1 MEERRSFRDLIFGQ
15 RRFRDD
21 RTNYKRTTGFN
32 FFRNDPNDLVY
43 GNSSYILGYN
53 TSAGDFNMSGLG
65 NGESNSAVTACLQ
78 VLGVSFSEATLQVT
92 FVDEDGQ
99 TQLIPNH
106 PFATLMRRPNPYMS
120 GDVIQQYIMNSI
132 HVSGDAYLM
141 KQKNNA
147 GELVG
152 LYPLFP
158 EQIKAKGSN
167 TELIT
172 HYEYDLDNGKMEIKN
187 TDMVHIRLG
196 LDPKDH
202 KKGNAP
208 LKTVLR
214 EIYGDESAGQMAT
227 ALLANSGVPSML
239 ITPKDDYGITE
250 TEAEQISRTYQQ
262 KVGGRNKGKPL
273 ILSGSMNV
281 ERLAFSPKDLD
292 IGALR
297 RIPEERVSAVLG
309 VPAILAGLGAG
320 LERATYNNTSELR
333 EFFTEQ
339 KLIPLWRMVA
349 EELTQQVL
357 LPDYM
362 SNQAVSAEY
371 DFSSVRALQAD
382 EKDMYDKLNVGVQ
395 GGWITVAEARKQ
407 VGLPTNESQEV
418 YLLSNSVIPTKA
430 DMSQENPEQQE
441 ETEVPETPEVVTE
454 DMEENQEKSFEDKV
468 VRKVDNQ
475 LCVIAENSGRNMGCY
490 PTRELAEARLEQI
503 SRFSDNPKAMVG
515 VDEFTTIEEA
525 QERAEEIGCS
535 GTHQHDKDGKVIY
548 MPCSTHAEYEQ
559 RLEENQRPADR
570 TTYGSA

>member
-1 MEERRSFRDLIFGQ
+1 MAERRSFRDIVFGQ

-21 RTNYKRTTGFN
+21 RTGYKRSTGFN
-32 FFRNDPNDLVY
+32 FFREDPNDLVY

-53 TSAGDFNMSGLG
+53 SSAGDFDMSGLG
-65 NGESNSAVTACLQ
+65 NGQSNSAVTACLQ
-78 VLGVSFSEATLQVT
+78 VLGVSFSEATLQVM

-99 TQLIPNH
+99 SQMIPNH
-106 PFATLMRRPNPYMS
+106 PFANLLRRPNPYMS
-120 GDVIQQYIMNSI
+120 GDVVQQYIINAM

-147 GELVG
+147 GELVA
-152 LYPLFP
+152 LYPIMP
-158 EQIKAKGSN
+158 EQVLPKGN
-167 TELIT
+167 QNDLIT
-172 HYEYDLDNGKMEIKN
+172 HYEYQLDKGTMEIKPQ
-187 TDMVHIRLG
+187 DMVHFRLG
-196 LDPKDH
+196 LDPKNH
-202 KKGNAP
+202 KKGFSP

-239 ITPKDDYGITE
+239 ITPKDDYGLTE
-250 TEAEQISRTYQQ
+250 TEADQISRTYQQ
-262 KVGGRNKGKPL
+262 KVGGKNKGKPL

-357 LPDYM
+357 LPDYQ

-371 DFSSVRALQAD
+371 DFSSVRALQGD
-382 EKDMYDKLNVGVQ
+382 EKEMFEKLNVGVQ

-407 VGLPTNESQEV
+407 VGLPTNDSQDV
-418 YLLSNSVIPTKA
+418 YLLSNSVIPTPA
-430 DMSQENPEQQE
+430 DMEQPEQQE
-441 ETEVPETPEVVTE
+441 EPEVPEPEQVVTE
-454 DMEENQEKSFEDKV
+454 DMEENQDKGIKRFEDKV
-468 VRKVDNQ
+468 VRRIDNQ
-475 LCVIAENSGRNMGCY
+475 FCVIAEESGRNMGCY

-503 SRFSDNPKAMVG
+503 SRFSNNPKAMVG

-535 GTHQHDKDGKVIY
+535 GTHQHDKDGNVIY
-548 MPCSTHAEYEQ
+548 MPCSTHEEYEQ
-559 RLEENQRPADR
+559 RLSDYN
-570 TTYGSA
+570 GSD

>member
-1 MEERRSFRDLIFGQ
+1 MAERRSFRDIVFGQ

-21 RTNYKRTTGFN
+21 RTGYKRSTGFN
-32 FFRNDPNDLVY
+32 FFRDDPNDLVY

-53 TSAGDFNMSGLG
+53 SSAGDFDMSGLG
-65 NGESNSAVTACLQ
+65 NGQSNSAVTACLQ
-78 VLGVSFSEATLQVT
+78 VLGVSFSEATLQVM

-99 TQLIPNH
+99 SQMIPNH
-106 PFATLMRRPNPYMS
+106 PFANLLRRPNPYMS
-120 GDVIQQYIMNSI
+120 GDVVQQYIINAM

-147 GELVG
+147 GELVA
-152 LYPLFP
+152 LYPIMP
-158 EQIKAKGSN
+158 EQVLPKGN
-167 TELIT
+167 QNDLIT
-172 HYEYDLDNGKMEIKN
+172 HYEYQLDKGTMEIKPQ
-187 TDMVHIRLG
+187 DMVHFRLG
-196 LDPKDH
+196 LDPKNH
-202 KKGNAP
+202 KKGFSP

-239 ITPKDDYGITE
+239 ITPKDDYGLTE
-250 TEAEQISRTYQQ
+250 TEADQISRTYQQ
-262 KVGGRNKGKPL
+262 KVGGKNKGKPL

-357 LPDYM
+357 LPDYQ

-371 DFSSVRALQAD
+371 DFSSVRALQGD
-382 EKDMYDKLNVGVQ
+382 EKEMFEKLNVGVQ

-407 VGLPTNESQEV
+407 VGLPTNESQDV
-418 YLLSNSVIPTKA
+418 YLLSNSVIPTPA
-430 DMSQENPEQQE
+430 DMEQPEQQE
-441 ETEVPETPEVVTE
+441 EPEAPEPEQVVTE
-454 DMEENQEKSFEDKV
+454 DMEENQDKGIKRFEDKV
-468 VRKVDNQ
+468 VRRIDNQ
-475 LCVIAENSGRNMGCY
+475 FCVIAEESGRNMGCY

-503 SRFSDNPKAMVG
+503 SRFSNNPKAMVG

-535 GTHQHDKDGKVIY
+535 GTHQHDKDGNVIY
-548 MPCSTHAEYEQ
+548 MPCSTHEEYEQ
-559 RLEENQRPADR
+559 RLSDYN
-570 TTYGSA
+570 GSD

>member
-1 MEERRSFRDLIFGQ
+1 MAERRSFRDIVFGQ

-21 RTNYKRTTGFN
+21 RTGYKRSTGFN
-32 FFRNDPNDLVY
+32 FFRDDPNDLVY

-53 TSAGDFNMSGLG
+53 SSAGDFDMSGLG
-65 NGESNSAVTACLQ
+65 NGQSNSAVTACLQ
-78 VLGVSFSEATLQVT
+78 VLGVSFSEATLQVM

-99 TQLIPNH
+99 SQIIPNH
-106 PFATLMRRPNPYMS
+106 PFSNLLRRPNPYMS
-120 GDVIQQYIMNSI
+120 GDVVQQYIINAM

-147 GELVG
+147 GELVA
-152 LYPLFP
+152 LYPIMP
-158 EQIKAKGSN
+158 EQVIPKGTVN
-167 TELIT
+167 DLIT
-172 HYEYDLDNGKMEIKN
+172 HYEYQVDKGTMEIKPQ
-187 TDMVHIRLG
+187 DMVHFRLG
-196 LDPKDH
+196 LDPSNH
-202 KKGNAP
+202 KKGFSP

-239 ITPKDDYGITE
+239 ITPKDDYGLTE
-250 TEAEQISRTYQQ
+250 TEADQISRTYQQ
-262 KVGGRNKGKPL
+262 KVGGKNKGKPL

-357 LPDYM
+357 LPDYQ

-371 DFSSVRALQAD
+371 DFSEVRALQGD
-382 EKDMYDKLNVGVQ
+382 EKEMFEKLNVGVQ

-407 VGLPTNESQEV
+407 VGLPTNESQDV
-418 YLLSNSVIPTKA
+418 YLLSNSVIPTPA
-430 DMSQENPEQQE
+430 DMEQPEQE
-441 ETEVPETPEVVTE
+441 EEPEAPEPEQVVTE
-454 DMEENQEKSFEDKV
+454 DMEENQEKGIKRFEDKV
-468 VRKVDNQ
+468 VRRIDNQ
-475 LCVIAENSGRNMGCY
+475 FCVIAEESGRNMGCY

-503 SRFSDNPKAMVG
+503 SRFSNNPKAMVG

-535 GTHQHDKDGKVIY
+535 GTHQHDKDGNVIY
-548 MPCSTHAEYEQ
+548 MPCSTHEEYEQ
-559 RLEENQRPADR
+559 RLSDYN
-570 TTYGSA
+570 GSD

>member
-1 MEERRSFRDLIFGQ
+1 MAERRSFRDIVFGQ

-21 RTNYKRTTGFN
+21 RTGYKRSTGFN
-32 FFRNDPNDLVY
+32 FFRDDPNDLVY

-53 TSAGDFNMSGLG
+53 SSAGDFDMSGLG
-65 NGESNSAVTACLQ
+65 NGQSNSAVTACLQ
-78 VLGVSFSEATLQVT
+78 VLGVSFSEATLQVM

-99 TQLIPNH
+99 SQMIPNH
-106 PFATLMRRPNPYMS
+106 PFANLLRRPNPYMS
-120 GDVIQQYIMNSI
+120 GDVVQQYIINAM

-147 GELVG
+147 GELVA
-152 LYPLFP
+152 LYPIMP
-158 EQIKAKGSN
+158 EQVIPKGTVN
-167 TELIT
+167 DLIT
-172 HYEYDLDNGKMEIKN
+172 HYEYQVDKGTMEIKPQ
-187 TDMVHIRLG
+187 DMVHFRLG
-196 LDPKDH
+196 LDPSNH
-202 KKGNAP
+202 KKGFSP

-239 ITPKDDYGITE
+239 ITPKDDYGLTE
-250 TEAEQISRTYQQ
+250 TEADQISRTYQQ
-262 KVGGRNKGKPL
+262 KVGGKNKGKPL

-281 ERLAFSPKDLD
+281 ERLSFSPKDLD

-357 LPDYM
+357 LPDYQ

-371 DFSSVRALQAD
+371 DFSEVRALQGD
-382 EKDMYDKLNVGVQ
+382 EKEMFEKLNVGVQ

-407 VGLPTNESQEV
+407 VGLPTNESQDV
-418 YLLSNSVIPTKA
+418 YLLSNSVIPTPA
-430 DMSQENPEQQE
+430 DMEQPEQQE
-441 ETEVPETPEVVTE
+441 EPEAPEPEQVVTE
-454 DMEENQEKSFEDKV
+454 DMEENQDKGIKRFEDKV
-468 VRKVDNQ
+468 VRRIDNQ
-475 LCVIAENSGRNMGCY
+475 FCVIAEESGRNMGCY

-503 SRFSDNPKAMVG
+503 SRYSNNPKAMVG

-535 GTHQHDKDGKVIY
+535 GTHQHDKDGNVIY
-548 MPCSTHAEYEQ
+548 MPCSTHEEYEQ
-559 RLEENQRPADR
+559 RLSDYN
-570 TTYGSA
+570 GSD

>member
-1 MEERRSFRDLIFGQ
+1 MAERRSFRDIVFGQ

-21 RTNYKRTTGFN
+21 RTGYKRSTGFN
-32 FFRNDPNDLVY
+32 FFRDDPNDLVY

-53 TSAGDFNMSGLG
+53 SSAGDFDMSGLG
-65 NGESNSAVTACLQ
+65 NGQSNSAVTACLQ
-78 VLGVSFSEATLQVT
+78 VLGVSFSEATLQVM

-99 TQLIPNH
+99 SQTIPNH
-106 PFATLMRRPNPYMS
+106 PFANLLRRPNPYMS
-120 GDVIQQYIMNSI
+120 GDVVQQYIINAM

-147 GELVG
+147 GELVA
-152 LYPLFP
+152 LYPIMP
-158 EQIKAKGSN
+158 EQVIPKGTAN
-167 TELIT
+167 DLIT
-172 HYEYDLDNGKMEIKN
+172 YYEYQLDKGTMEIKPQ
-187 TDMVHIRLG
+187 DMVHFRLG
-196 LDPKDH
+196 LDPSNH
-202 KKGNAP
+202 KKGFSP

-239 ITPKDDYGITE
+239 ITPKDDYGLTE
-250 TEAEQISRTYQQ
+250 TEADQISRTYQQ
-262 KVGGRNKGKPL
+262 KVGGKNKGKPL

-357 LPDYM
+357 LPDYQ

-371 DFSSVRALQAD
+371 DFSEVRALQGD
-382 EKDMYDKLNVGVQ
+382 EKEMFEKLNVGVQ

-407 VGLPTNESQEV
+407 VGLPTNDSQDV
-418 YLLSNSVIPTKA
+418 YLLSNSVIPTPA
-430 DMSQENPEQQE
+430 DMEQPEQE
-441 ETEVPETPEVVTE
+441 EEPEAPEPEQVVTE
-454 DMEENQEKSFEDKV
+454 DMEENQEKGIKRFEDKV
-468 VRKVDNQ
+468 VRRIDNQ
-475 LCVIAENSGRNMGCY
+475 FCVIAEESGRNMGCY

-535 GTHQHDKDGKVIY
+535 GTHQHDKDGNIIY
-548 MPCSTHAEYEQ
+548 MPCSTHEEYEQ
-559 RLEENQRPADR
+559 RLSDYN
-570 TTYGSA
+570 GSD

>member
-1 MEERRSFRDLIFGQ
+1 MAERRSFRDIVFGQ

-21 RTNYKRTTGFN
+21 RTGYKRSTGFN
-32 FFRNDPNDLVY
+32 FFREDPNDLVY

-53 TSAGDFNMSGLG
+53 SSAGDFDMSGLG
-65 NGESNSAVTACLQ
+65 NGQSNSAVTACLQ
-78 VLGVSFSEATLQVT
+78 VLGVSFSEATLQVM

-99 TQLIPNH
+99 SQMIPNH
-106 PFATLMRRPNPYMS
+106 PFANLLRRPNPYMS
-120 GDVIQQYIMNSI
+120 GDVVQQYIINAM

-147 GELVG
+147 GELVA
-152 LYPLFP
+152 LYPIMP
-158 EQIKAKGSN
+158 EQVIPKGTVN
-167 TELIT
+167 DLIT
-172 HYEYDLDNGKMEIKN
+172 HYEYQVDKGTMEIKPQ
-187 TDMVHIRLG
+187 DMVHFRLG
-196 LDPKDH
+196 LDPKNH
-202 KKGNAP
+202 KKGFSP

-239 ITPKDDYGITE
+239 ITPKDDYGLTE
-250 TEAEQISRTYQQ
+250 TEADQISRTYQQ
-262 KVGGRNKGKPL
+262 KVGGKNKGKPL

-292 IGALR
+292 LGALR

-357 LPDYM
+357 LPDYQ

-371 DFSSVRALQAD
+371 DFSSVRALQGD
-382 EKDMYDKLNVGVQ
+382 EKEMFEKLNVGVQ

-407 VGLPTNESQEV
+407 VGLPTNESQDV
-418 YLLSNSVIPTKA
+418 YLLSNSVIPTPA
-430 DMSQENPEQQE
+430 DMEQPEQQE
-441 ETEVPETPEVVTE
+441 EPEAPEPEQVVTE
-454 DMEENQEKSFEDKV
+454 DMEENQDKGIKRFEDKV
-468 VRKVDNQ
+468 VRRIDNQ
-475 LCVIAENSGRNMGCY
+475 FCVIAEESGRNMGCY

-503 SRFSDNPKAMVG
+503 SRYSNNPKAMVG

-535 GTHQHDKDGKVIY
+535 GTHQHDKDGNVIY
-548 MPCSTHAEYEQ
+548 MPCSTHEEYEQ
-559 RLEENQRPADR
+559 RLSDYN
-570 TTYGSA
+570 GSD

>member
-1 MEERRSFRDLIFGQ
+1 MAERRSFRDIVFGQ

-21 RTNYKRTTGFN
+21 RTGYKRSTGFN
-32 FFRNDPNDLVY
+32 FFREDPNDLVY

-53 TSAGDFNMSGLG
+53 SSAGDFDMSGLG
-65 NGESNSAVTACLQ
+65 NGQSNSAVTACLQ
-78 VLGVSFSEATLQVT
+78 VLGVSFSEATLQVM

-99 TQLIPNH
+99 SQMIPNH
-106 PFATLMRRPNPYMS
+106 PFANLLRRPNPYMS
-120 GDVIQQYIMNSI
+120 GDVVQQYIINAM

-147 GELVG
+147 GELVA
-152 LYPLFP
+152 LYPIMP
-158 EQIKAKGSN
+158 EQVIPKGTVN
-167 TELIT
+167 DLIT
-172 HYEYDLDNGKMEIKN
+172 HYEYQVDKGTMEIKPQ
-187 TDMVHIRLG
+187 DMVHIRLG
-196 LDPKDH
+196 LDPSNH
-202 KKGNAP
+202 KKGFSP

-239 ITPKDDYGITE
+239 ITPKDDYGLTE
-250 TEAEQISRTYQQ
+250 TEADQISRTYQQ
-262 KVGGRNKGKPL
+262 KVGGKNKGKPL

-357 LPDYM
+357 LPDYQ

-371 DFSSVRALQAD
+371 DFSEVRALQGD
-382 EKDMYDKLNVGVQ
+382 EKEMFEKLNVGVQ

-407 VGLPTNESQEV
+407 VGLPTNESQDV
-418 YLLSNSVIPTKA
+418 YLLSNSVIPTPA
-430 DMSQENPEQQE
+430 DMEQPEQQE
-441 ETEVPETPEVVTE
+441 EPEAPEPEQVVTE
-454 DMEENQEKSFEDKV
+454 DMEENQDKGIKRFEDKV
-468 VRKVDNQ
+468 VRRIDNQ
-475 LCVIAENSGRNMGCY
+475 FCVIAEESGRNMGCY

-503 SRFSDNPKAMVG
+503 SRYSNNPKAMVG

-535 GTHQHDKDGKVIY
+535 GTHQHDKDGNVIY
-548 MPCSTHAEYEQ
+548 MPCSTHEEYEQ
-559 RLEENQRPADR
+559 RLSDYN
-570 TTYGSA
+570 GSD

>member
-1 MEERRSFRDLIFGQ
+1 MAERRSFRDLVFGQ

-21 RTNYKRTTGFN
+21 RTGYKRSTGFN
-32 FFRNDPNDLVY
+32 FFRDDPNDLVY

-53 TSAGDFNMSGLG
+53 SSAGDFDMSGLG
-65 NGESNSAVTACLQ
+65 NGQSNSAVTACLQ
-78 VLGVSFSEATLQVT
+78 VLGVSFSEATLQVM

-99 TQLIPNH
+99 SQMIPNH
-106 PFATLMRRPNPYMS
+106 PFANLLRRPNPYMS
-120 GDVIQQYIMNSI
+120 GDVVQQYIINAM

-147 GELVG
+147 GELVA
-152 LYPLFP
+152 LYPIMP
-158 EQIKAKGSN
+158 EQVLPKGN
-167 TELIT
+167 QNDLIT
-172 HYEYDLDNGKMEIKN
+172 HYEYQLDKGTMEIKPQ
-187 TDMVHIRLG
+187 DMVHFRLG
-196 LDPKDH
+196 LDPKNH
-202 KKGNAP
+202 KKGFSP

-239 ITPKDDYGITE
+239 ITPKDDYGLTE
-250 TEAEQISRTYQQ
+250 TEADQISRTYQQ
-262 KVGGRNKGKPL
+262 KVGGKNKGKPL

-281 ERLAFSPKDLD
+281 ERLSFSPKDLD

-357 LPDYM
+357 LPDYQ

-371 DFSSVRALQAD
+371 DFSSVRALQGD
-382 EKDMYDKLNVGVQ
+382 EKEMFEKLNVGVQ

-407 VGLPTNESQEV
+407 VGLPTNESQDV
-418 YLLSNSVIPTKA
+418 YLLSNSVIPTPA
-430 DMSQENPEQQE
+430 DMEQPEQQE
-441 ETEVPETPEVVTE
+441 EPEAPEPEQVVTE
-454 DMEENQEKSFEDKV
+454 DMEENQDKGIIRFEDKV
-468 VRKVDNQ
+468 VRRIDNQ
-475 LCVIAENSGRNMGCY
+475 FCVIAEESGRNMGCY

-503 SRFSDNPKAMVG
+503 SRYSNNPKAMVG

-535 GTHQHDKDGKVIY
+535 GTHQHDKDGNIIY
-548 MPCSTHAEYEQ
+548 MPCSTHEEYEQ
-559 RLEENQRPADR
+559 RLSDYN
-570 TTYGSA
+570 GSD

>member
-1 MEERRSFRDLIFGQ
+1 MAERRSFRDLVFGQ

-21 RTNYKRTTGFN
+21 RTGYKRSTGFN
-32 FFRNDPNDLVY
+32 FFRDDPNDLVY

-53 TSAGDFNMSGLG
+53 SSAGDFDMSGLG
-65 NGESNSAVTACLQ
+65 NGQSNSAVTACLQ
-78 VLGVSFSEATLQVT
+78 VLGVSFSEATLQVM

-99 TQLIPNH
+99 SQMIPNH
-106 PFATLMRRPNPYMS
+106 PFANLLRRPNPYMS
-120 GDVIQQYIMNSI
+120 GDVVQQYIINAM

-147 GELVG
+147 GELVA
-152 LYPLFP
+152 LYPIMP
-158 EQIKAKGSN
+158 EQVLPKGN
-167 TELIT
+167 QNDLIT
-172 HYEYDLDNGKMEIKN
+172 HYEYQLDKGTMEIKPQ
-187 TDMVHIRLG
+187 DMVHFRLG
-196 LDPKDH
+196 LDPKNH
-202 KKGNAP
+202 KKGFSP

-239 ITPKDDYGITE
+239 ITPKDDYGLTE
-250 TEAEQISRTYQQ
+250 TEADQISRTYQQ
-262 KVGGRNKGKPL
+262 KVGGKNKGKPL

-357 LPDYM
+357 LPDYQ

-371 DFSSVRALQAD
+371 DFSSVRALQGD
-382 EKDMYDKLNVGVQ
+382 EKEMFEKLNVGVQ

-407 VGLPTNESQEV
+407 VGLPTNESQDV
-418 YLLSNSVIPTKA
+418 YLLSNSVIPTPA
-430 DMSQENPEQQE
+430 DMEQPEQQE
-441 ETEVPETPEVVTE
+441 EPEAPEPEQVVTE
-454 DMEENQEKSFEDKV
+454 DMEENQDKGIKRFEDKV
-468 VRKVDNQ
+468 VRRIDNQ
-475 LCVIAENSGRNMGCY
+475 FCVIAEESGRNMGCY

-503 SRFSDNPKAMVG
+503 SRYSNNPKAMVG

-535 GTHQHDKDGKVIY
+535 GTHQHDKDGNVIY
-548 MPCSTHAEYEQ
+548 MPCSTHEEYEQ
-559 RLEENQRPADR
+559 RLSDYN
-570 TTYGSA
+570 GSD

>member
-1 MEERRSFRDLIFGQ
+1 MAERRSFRDIVFGQ

-21 RTNYKRTTGFN
+21 RTGYKRSTGFN
-32 FFRNDPNDLVY
+32 FFREDPNDLVY

-53 TSAGDFNMSGLG
+53 SSAGDFDMSGLG
-65 NGESNSAVTACLQ
+65 NGQSNSAVTACLQ
-78 VLGVSFSEATLQVT
+78 VLGVSFSEATLQVM

-99 TQLIPNH
+99 SQMIPNH
-106 PFATLMRRPNPYMS
+106 PFATLLRRPNPYMS
-120 GDVIQQYIMNSI
+120 GDVVQQYIINAM

-147 GELVG
+147 GELVA
-152 LYPLFP
+152 LYPIMP
-158 EQIKAKGSN
+158 EQVLPKGN
-167 TELIT
+167 QNDLIT
-172 HYEYDLDNGKMEIKN
+172 HYEYQLDKGTMEIKPQ
-187 TDMVHIRLG
+187 DMVHFRLG
-196 LDPKDH
+196 LDPKNH
-202 KKGNAP
+202 KKGFSP

-239 ITPKDDYGITE
+239 ITPKDDYGLTE
-250 TEAEQISRTYQQ
+250 TEADQISRTYQQ
-262 KVGGRNKGKPL
+262 KVGGKNKGKPL

-357 LPDYM
+357 LPDYQ

-371 DFSSVRALQAD
+371 DFSSVRALQGD
-382 EKDMYDKLNVGVQ
+382 EKEMFEKLNVGVQ

-407 VGLPTNESQEV
+407 VGLPTNESQDV
-418 YLLSNSVIPTKA
+418 YLLSNSVIPTPA
-430 DMSQENPEQQE
+430 DMEQPEQQE
-441 ETEVPETPEVVTE
+441 EPEAPEPEQVVTE
-454 DMEENQEKSFEDKV
+454 DMEENQDKGIKRFEDKV
-468 VRKVDNQ
+468 VRRIDNQ
-475 LCVIAENSGRNMGCY
+475 FCVIAEESGRNMGCY

-503 SRFSDNPKAMVG
+503 SRYSNNPKAMVG

-535 GTHQHDKDGKVIY
+535 GTHQHDKDGNVIY
-548 MPCSTHAEYEQ
+548 MPCSTHEEYEQ
-559 RLEENQRPADR
+559 RLSDYN
-570 TTYGSA
+570 GSD

>member
-1 MEERRSFRDLIFGQ
+1 MAERRSFRDIVFGQ

-21 RTNYKRTTGFN
+21 RTGYKRSTGFN
-32 FFRNDPNDLVY
+32 FFREDPNDLVY

-53 TSAGDFNMSGLG
+53 SSAGDFDMSGLG
-65 NGESNSAVTACLQ
+65 NGQSNSAVTACLQ
-78 VLGVSFSEATLQVT
+78 VLGVSFSEATLQVM

-99 TQLIPNH
+99 SQMIPNH
-106 PFATLMRRPNPYMS
+106 PFANLLRRPNPYMS
-120 GDVIQQYIMNSI
+120 GDVVQQYIINAM

-147 GELVG
+147 GELVA
-152 LYPLFP
+152 LYPIMP
-158 EQIKAKGSN
+158 EQVIPKGTVN
-167 TELIT
+167 DLIT
-172 HYEYDLDNGKMEIKN
+172 HYEYQVDKGTMEIKPQ
-187 TDMVHIRLG
+187 DMVHFRLG
-196 LDPKDH
+196 LDPSNH
-202 KKGNAP
+202 KKGFSP

-239 ITPKDDYGITE
+239 ITPKDDYGLTE
-250 TEAEQISRTYQQ
+250 TEADQISRTYQQ
-262 KVGGRNKGKPL
+262 KVGGKNKGKPL

-357 LPDYM
+357 LPDYQ

-371 DFSSVRALQAD
+371 DFSEVRALQGD
-382 EKDMYDKLNVGVQ
+382 EKEMFEKLNVGVQ

-407 VGLPTNESQEV
+407 VGLPTNESQDV
-418 YLLSNSVIPTKA
+418 YLLSNSVIPTPA
-430 DMSQENPEQQE
+430 DMEQPEQQE
-441 ETEVPETPEVVTE
+441 EPEAPEPEQVVTE
-454 DMEENQEKSFEDKV
+454 DMEENQDKGIKRFEDKV
-468 VRKVDNQ
+468 VRRIDNQ
-475 LCVIAENSGRNMGCY
+475 FCVIAEESGRNMGCY

-503 SRFSDNPKAMVG
+503 SRYSNNPKAMVG

-535 GTHQHDKDGKVIY
+535 GTHQHDKDGNVIY
-548 MPCSTHAEYEQ
+548 MPCSTHEEYEQ
-559 RLEENQRPADR
+559 RLSDYN
-570 TTYGSA
+570 GSD

>member
-1 MEERRSFRDLIFGQ
+1 MAERRSFRDIVFGQ

-21 RTNYKRTTGFN
+21 RTGYKRSTGFN
-32 FFRNDPNDLVY
+32 FFRDDPNDLVY

-53 TSAGDFNMSGLG
+53 SSAGDFDMSGLG
-65 NGESNSAVTACLQ
+65 NGQSNSAVTACLQ
-78 VLGVSFSEATLQVT
+78 VLGVSFSEATLQVM

-99 TQLIPNH
+99 SQMIPNH
-106 PFATLMRRPNPYMS
+106 PFANLLRRPNPYMS
-120 GDVIQQYIMNSI
+120 GDVVQQYIINAM

-147 GELVG
+147 GELVA
-152 LYPLFP
+152 LYPIMP
-158 EQIKAKGSN
+158 EQVLPKGN
-167 TELIT
+167 QNDLIT
-172 HYEYDLDNGKMEIKN
+172 HYEYQLDKGTMEIKPQ
-187 TDMVHIRLG
+187 DMVHFRLG
-196 LDPKDH
+196 LDPSNH
-202 KKGNAP
+202 KKGFSP

-239 ITPKDDYGITE
+239 ITPKDDYGLTE
-250 TEAEQISRTYQQ
+250 TEADQISRTYQQ
-262 KVGGRNKGKPL
+262 KVGGKNKGKPL

-357 LPDYM
+357 LPDYQ

-371 DFSSVRALQAD
+371 DFSSVRALQGD
-382 EKDMYDKLNVGVQ
+382 EKEMFEKLNVGVQ

-407 VGLPTNESQEV
+407 VGLPTNESQDV
-418 YLLSNSVIPTKA
+418 YLLSNSVIPTPA
-430 DMSQENPEQQE
+430 DMEQPEQE
-441 ETEVPETPEVVTE
+441 EEPEAP
-454 DMEENQEKSFEDKV
+454 
-468 VRKVDNQ
+468 
-475 LCVIAENSGRNMGCY
+475 
-490 PTRELAEARLEQI
+490 
-503 SRFSDNPKAMVG
+503 
-515 VDEFTTIEEA
+515 
-525 QERAEEIGCS
+525 
-535 GTHQHDKDGKVIY
+535 
-548 MPCSTHAEYEQ
+548 
-559 RLEENQRPADR
+559 
-570 TTYGSA
+570 

>member
-1 MEERRSFRDLIFGQ
+1 MAERRSFRDIVFGQ

-21 RTNYKRTTGFN
+21 RTGYKRSTGFN
-32 FFRNDPNDLVY
+32 FFREDPNDLVY

-53 TSAGDFNMSGLG
+53 SSAGDFDMSGLG
-65 NGESNSAVTACLQ
+65 NGQSNSAVTACLQ
-78 VLGVSFSEATLQVT
+78 VLGVSFSEATLQVM

-99 TQLIPNH
+99 SQMIPNH
-106 PFATLMRRPNPYMS
+106 PFANLLRRPNPYMS
-120 GDVIQQYIMNSI
+120 GDVVQQYIINAM

-147 GELVG
+147 GELVA
-152 LYPLFP
+152 LYPIMP
-158 EQIKAKGSN
+158 EQVLPKGN
-167 TELIT
+167 QNDLIT
-172 HYEYDLDNGKMEIKN
+172 HYEYQLDKGTMEIKPQ
-187 TDMVHIRLG
+187 DMVHFRLG
-196 LDPKDH
+196 LDPKNH
-202 KKGNAP
+202 KKGFSP

-239 ITPKDDYGITE
+239 ITPKDDYGLTE
-250 TEAEQISRTYQQ
+250 TEADQISRTYQQ
-262 KVGGRNKGKPL
+262 KVGGKNKGKPL

-357 LPDYM
+357 LPDYQ

-371 DFSSVRALQAD
+371 DFSSVRALQGD
-382 EKDMYDKLNVGVQ
+382 EKEMFEKLNVGVQ

-407 VGLPTNESQEV
+407 VGLPTNESQDV
-418 YLLSNSVIPTKA
+418 YLLSNSVIPTPA
-430 DMSQENPEQQE
+430 DMEQPEQQE
-441 ETEVPETPEVVTE
+441 EPEAPEPEQVVTE
-454 DMEENQEKSFEDKV
+454 DMEENQDKGIKRFEDKV
-468 VRKVDNQ
+468 VRRIDNQ
-475 LCVIAENSGRNMGCY
+475 FCVIAEESGRNMGCY

-503 SRFSDNPKAMVG
+503 SRYSNNPKAMVG

-535 GTHQHDKDGKVIY
+535 GTHQHDKDGNVIY
-548 MPCSTHAEYEQ
+548 MPCSTHEEYEQ
-559 RLEENQRPADR
+559 RLSDYN
-570 TTYGSA
+570 GSD

>member
-1 MEERRSFRDLIFGQ
+1 MAERRSFRDIVFGQ

-21 RTNYKRTTGFN
+21 RTGYKRSTGFN
-32 FFRNDPNDLVY
+32 FFREDPNDLVY

-53 TSAGDFNMSGLG
+53 SSAGDFDMSGLG
-65 NGESNSAVTACLQ
+65 NGQSNSAVTACLQ
-78 VLGVSFSEATLQVT
+78 VLGVSFSEATLQVM

-99 TQLIPNH
+99 SQMIPNH
-106 PFATLMRRPNPYMS
+106 PFANLLRRPNPYMS
-120 GDVIQQYIMNSI
+120 GDVVQQYIINAM

-147 GELVG
+147 GELVA
-152 LYPLFP
+152 LYPIMP
-158 EQIKAKGSN
+158 EQVLPKGN
-167 TELIT
+167 QNDLIT
-172 HYEYDLDNGKMEIKN
+172 HYEYQLDKGTMEIKPQ
-187 TDMVHIRLG
+187 DMVHFRLG
-196 LDPKDH
+196 LDPKNH
-202 KKGNAP
+202 KKGFSP

-239 ITPKDDYGITE
+239 ITPKDDYGLTE
-250 TEAEQISRTYQQ
+250 TEADQISRTYQQ
-262 KVGGRNKGKPL
+262 KVGGKNKGKPL

-281 ERLAFSPKDLD
+281 ERLSFSPKDLD

-357 LPDYM
+357 LPDYQ

-371 DFSSVRALQAD
+371 DFSSVRALQGD
-382 EKDMYDKLNVGVQ
+382 EKEMFEKLNVGVQ

-407 VGLPTNESQEV
+407 VGLPTNESQDV
-418 YLLSNSVIPTKA
+418 YLLSNSVIPTPA
-430 DMSQENPEQQE
+430 DMEQPEQQE
-441 ETEVPETPEVVTE
+441 EPEAPEPEQVVTE
-454 DMEENQEKSFEDKV
+454 DMEENQDKGIKRFEDKV
-468 VRKVDNQ
+468 VRRIDNQ
-475 LCVIAENSGRNMGCY
+475 FCVIAEESGRNMGCY

-503 SRFSDNPKAMVG
+503 SRYSNNPKAMVG

-535 GTHQHDKDGKVIY
+535 GTHQHDKDGNVIY
-548 MPCSTHAEYEQ
+548 MPCSTHEEYEQ
-559 RLEENQRPADR
+559 RLSDYN
-570 TTYGSA
+570 GSD

>member
-1 MEERRSFRDLIFGQ
+1 MAERRSFRDIVFGQ

-21 RTNYKRTTGFN
+21 RTGYKRSTGFN
-32 FFRNDPNDLVY
+32 FFREDPNDLVY

-53 TSAGDFNMSGLG
+53 SSAGDFDMSGLG
-65 NGESNSAVTACLQ
+65 NGQSNSAVTACLQ
-78 VLGVSFSEATLQVT
+78 VLGVSFSEATLQVM

-99 TQLIPNH
+99 SQMIPNH
-106 PFATLMRRPNPYMS
+106 PFANLLRRPNPYMS
-120 GDVIQQYIMNSI
+120 GDVVQQYIINAM

-147 GELVG
+147 GELVA
-152 LYPLFP
+152 LYPIMP
-158 EQIKAKGSN
+158 EQVLPKGN
-167 TELIT
+167 QNDLIT
-172 HYEYDLDNGKMEIKN
+172 HYEYQLDKGTMEIKPQ
-187 TDMVHIRLG
+187 DMVHFRLG
-196 LDPKDH
+196 LDPSNH
-202 KKGNAP
+202 KKGFSP

-239 ITPKDDYGITE
+239 ITPKDDYGLTE
-250 TEAEQISRTYQQ
+250 TEADQISRTYQQ
-262 KVGGRNKGKPL
+262 KVGGKNKGKPL

-357 LPDYM
+357 LPDYQ

-371 DFSSVRALQAD
+371 DFSSVRALQGD
-382 EKDMYDKLNVGVQ
+382 EKEMFEKLNVGVQ

-407 VGLPTNESQEV
+407 VGLPTNESQDV
-418 YLLSNSVIPTKA
+418 YLLSNSVIPTPA
-430 DMSQENPEQQE
+430 DMEQPEQQE
-441 ETEVPETPEVVTE
+441 EPEAPEPEQVVTE
-454 DMEENQEKSFEDKV
+454 DMEENQDKGIKRFEDKV
-468 VRKVDNQ
+468 VRRIDNQ
-475 LCVIAENSGRNMGCY
+475 FCVIAEESGRNMGCY

-503 SRFSDNPKAMVG
+503 SRYSNNPKAMVG

-535 GTHQHDKDGKVIY
+535 GTHQHDKDGNVIY
-548 MPCSTHAEYEQ
+548 MPCSTHEEYEQ
-559 RLEENQRPADR
+559 RLSDYN
-570 TTYGSA
+570 GSD

>member
-1 MEERRSFRDLIFGQ
+1 MAERRSFRDIVFGQ

-21 RTNYKRTTGFN
+21 RTGYKRSTGFN
-32 FFRNDPNDLVY
+32 FFREDPNDLVY

-53 TSAGDFNMSGLG
+53 SSAGDFDMSGLG
-65 NGESNSAVTACLQ
+65 NGQSNSAVTACLQ
-78 VLGVSFSEATLQVT
+78 VLGVSFSEATLQVM

-99 TQLIPNH
+99 SQMIPNH
-106 PFATLMRRPNPYMS
+106 PFANLLRRPNPYMS
-120 GDVIQQYIMNSI
+120 GDVVQQYIINAM

-147 GELVG
+147 GELVA
-152 LYPLFP
+152 LYPIMP
-158 EQIKAKGSN
+158 EQVLPKGN
-167 TELIT
+167 QNDLIT
-172 HYEYDLDNGKMEIKN
+172 HYEYQLDKGTMEIKPQ
-187 TDMVHIRLG
+187 DMVHFRLG
-196 LDPKDH
+196 LDPKNH
-202 KKGNAP
+202 KKGFSP

-239 ITPKDDYGITE
+239 ITPKDDYGLTE
-250 TEAEQISRTYQQ
+250 TEADQISRTYQQ
-262 KVGGRNKGKPL
+262 KVGGKNKGKPL

-357 LPDYM
+357 LPDYQ

-371 DFSSVRALQAD
+371 DFSEVRALQGD
-382 EKDMYDKLNVGVQ
+382 EKEMFEKLNVGVQ

-407 VGLPTNESQEV
+407 VGLPTNESQDV
-418 YLLSNSVIPTKA
+418 YLLSNSVIPTPA
-430 DMSQENPEQQE
+430 DMEQPEQQE
-441 ETEVPETPEVVTE
+441 EPEAPEPEQVVTE
-454 DMEENQEKSFEDKV
+454 DMEENQDKGIKRFEDKV
-468 VRKVDNQ
+468 VRRIDNQ
-475 LCVIAENSGRNMGCY
+475 FCVIAEESGRNMGCY

-503 SRFSDNPKAMVG
+503 SRYSNNPKAMVG

-535 GTHQHDKDGKVIY
+535 GTHQHDKDGNVIY
-548 MPCSTHAEYEQ
+548 MPCSTHEEYEQ
-559 RLEENQRPADR
+559 RLSDYN
-570 TTYGSA
+570 GSD

>member
-1 MEERRSFRDLIFGQ
+1 MAERRSFRDLVFGQ

-21 RTNYKRTTGFN
+21 RTGYKRSTGFN
-32 FFRNDPNDLVY
+32 FFRDDPNDLVY

-53 TSAGDFNMSGLG
+53 SSAGDFDMSGLG
-65 NGESNSAVTACLQ
+65 NGQSNSAVTACLQ
-78 VLGVSFSEATLQVT
+78 VLGVSFSEATLQVM

-99 TQLIPNH
+99 SQMIPNH
-106 PFATLMRRPNPYMS
+106 PFANLLRRPNPYMS
-120 GDVIQQYIMNSI
+120 GDVVQQYIINAM

-147 GELVG
+147 GELVA
-152 LYPLFP
+152 LYPIMP
-158 EQIKAKGSN
+158 EQVIPKGTAN
-167 TELIT
+167 DLIT
-172 HYEYDLDNGKMEIKN
+172 HYEYQLDKGTLEIKPQ
-187 TDMVHIRLG
+187 DMVHIRLG
-196 LDPKDH
+196 LDPKNH
-202 KKGNAP
+202 KKGFSP

-239 ITPKDDYGITE
+239 ITPKDDYGLTE
-250 TEAEQISRTYQQ
+250 TEADQISRTYQQ
-262 KVGGRNKGKPL
+262 KVGGKNKGKPL

-349 EELTQQVL
+349 EELTQQIL
-357 LPDYM
+357 LPDYQ

-371 DFSSVRALQAD
+371 DFSKVRALQGD
-382 EKDMYDKLNVGVQ
+382 EKEMFEKLNVGVQ

-407 VGLPTNESQEV
+407 VGLPTNESQDV
-418 YLLSNSVIPTKA
+418 YLLSNAVIPTPA
-430 DMSQENPEQQE
+430 DMEQPEQQE
-441 ETEVPETPEVVTE
+441 EPEVPEPEQVVTE
-454 DMEENQEKSFEDKV
+454 DMEENQEKGIKRFEDKV
-468 VRKVDNQ
+468 VRRIDNQ
-475 LCVIAENSGRNMGCY
+475 FCVIAEESGRNMGCY

-535 GTHQHDKDGKVIY
+535 GTHQHDKDGNIIY
-548 MPCSTHAEYEQ
+548 MPCSTHEEYEQ
-559 RLEENQRPADR
+559 RLSDYN
-570 TTYGSA
+570 GSD

>member
-1 MEERRSFRDLIFGQ
+1 MAERRSFRDIVFGQ

-21 RTNYKRTTGFN
+21 RTGYKRSTGFN
-32 FFRNDPNDLVY
+32 FFREDPNDLVY

-53 TSAGDFNMSGLG
+53 SSAGDFDMSGLG
-65 NGESNSAVTACLQ
+65 NGQSNSAVTACLQ
-78 VLGVSFSEATLQVT
+78 VLGVSFSEATLQVM

-99 TQLIPNH
+99 SQMIPNH
-106 PFATLMRRPNPYMS
+106 PFANLLRRPNPYMS
-120 GDVIQQYIMNSI
+120 GDVVQQYIINAM

-147 GELVG
+147 GELVA
-152 LYPLFP
+152 LYPIMP
-158 EQIKAKGSN
+158 EQVLPKGN
-167 TELIT
+167 QNDLIT
-172 HYEYDLDNGKMEIKN
+172 HYEYQLDKGTMEIKPQ
-187 TDMVHIRLG
+187 DMVHFRLG
-196 LDPKDH
+196 LDPKNH
-202 KKGNAP
+202 KKGFSP

-239 ITPKDDYGITE
+239 ITPKDDYGLTE
-250 TEAEQISRTYQQ
+250 TEADQISRTYQQ
-262 KVGGRNKGKPL
+262 KVGGKNKGKPL

-357 LPDYM
+357 LPDYQ

-371 DFSSVRALQAD
+371 DFSSVRALQGD
-382 EKDMYDKLNVGVQ
+382 EKEMFEKLNVGVQ

-407 VGLPTNESQEV
+407 VGLPTNESQDV
-418 YLLSNSVIPTKA
+418 YLLSNSVIPTPA
-430 DMSQENPEQQE
+430 DMEQPEQQE
-441 ETEVPETPEVVTE
+441 EPEVPEPEQVVTE
-454 DMEENQEKSFEDKV
+454 DMEENQEKGIKRFEDKV
-468 VRKVDNQ
+468 VRRIDNQ
-475 LCVIAENSGRNMGCY
+475 FCVIAEESGRNMGCY

-503 SRFSDNPKAMVG
+503 SRFSNNPKAMVG

-535 GTHQHDKDGKVIY
+535 GTHQHDKDGNVIY
-548 MPCSTHAEYEQ
+548 MPCSTHEEYEQ
-559 RLEENQRPADR
+559 RLSDYN
-570 TTYGSA
+570 GSD

>member
-1 MEERRSFRDLIFGQ
+1 MAERRSFRDIVFGQ

-21 RTNYKRTTGFN
+21 RTGYKRSTGFN
-32 FFRNDPNDLVY
+32 FFREDPNDLVY

-53 TSAGDFNMSGLG
+53 SSAGDFDMSGLG
-65 NGESNSAVTACLQ
+65 NGQSNSAVTACLQ
-78 VLGVSFSEATLQVT
+78 VLGVSFSEATLQVM

-99 TQLIPNH
+99 SQMIPNH
-106 PFATLMRRPNPYMS
+106 PFANLLRRPNPYMS
-120 GDVIQQYIMNSI
+120 GDVVQQYIINAM

-147 GELVG
+147 GELVA
-152 LYPLFP
+152 LYPIMP
-158 EQIKAKGSN
+158 EQVIPKGTVN
-167 TELIT
+167 DLIT
-172 HYEYDLDNGKMEIKN
+172 HYEYQVDKGTMEIKPQ
-187 TDMVHIRLG
+187 DMVHFRLG
-196 LDPKDH
+196 LDPKNH
-202 KKGNAP
+202 KKGFSP

-239 ITPKDDYGITE
+239 ITPKDDYGLTE
-250 TEAEQISRTYQQ
+250 TEADQISRTYQQ
-262 KVGGRNKGKPL
+262 KVGGKNKGKPL

-357 LPDYM
+357 LPDYQ

-371 DFSSVRALQAD
+371 DFSSVRALQGD
-382 EKDMYDKLNVGVQ
+382 EKEMFEKLNVGVQ

-407 VGLPTNESQEV
+407 VGLPTNESQDV
-418 YLLSNSVIPTKA
+418 YLLSNSVIPTPA
-430 DMSQENPEQQE
+430 DMEQPEQQE
-441 ETEVPETPEVVTE
+441 EPEAPEPEQVVTE
-454 DMEENQEKSFEDKV
+454 DMEENQDKGIKRFEDKV
-468 VRKVDNQ
+468 VRRIDNQ
-475 LCVIAENSGRNMGCY
+475 FCVIAEESGRNMGCY

-503 SRFSDNPKAMVG
+503 SRYSNNPKAMVG

-535 GTHQHDKDGKVIY
+535 GTHQHDKDGNVIY
-548 MPCSTHAEYEQ
+548 MPCSTHEEYEQ
-559 RLEENQRPADR
+559 RLSDYN
-570 TTYGSA
+570 GSD